1 MSKSNNDSNVL
12 LWIAGLGVVGI
23 GAYFI
28 IRAINRKNNNQYVV
42 NIPSEQTTT
51 DTGQET
57 QQETLKDRAKNLAK
71 DATNNVTSRAI
82 DSLFNRM
89 FN

>member
-1 MSKSNNDSNVL
+1 MSNSKNDSNIL

-28 IRAINRKNNNQYVV
+28 IRSINRKNNNQYVV
-42 NIPSEQTTT
+42 NIPSVQTTT
-51 DTGQET
+51 DTGTET